1 MMGKN
6 KQRLLMYLMVGIV
19 LLTGCGTKAAGAGEQ
34 TLKITIPG
42 EPMTVDPNKSI
53 ETNGSAIIDQISEG
67 IYRRDRNNKI
77 APGMVEKIVQP
88 TENGTKYTFK
98 IRKNARWQDGTPVT
112 AQDFVNSLI
121 RTTDPKTKSQAT
133 TGVQYIQNFKAINT
147 GKMNP
152 RQLGV
157 KALNKRTFSIKLTKP
172 VPFMNYIFTGYKPLQ
187 TAAIKKYGEKYGT
200 SEKTTVANGPY
211 VLKGW
216 NGSNDS
222 WHYVK
227 NKYYWNAKN
236 VQIAHVDVNVVKD
249 DNTAQSMF
257 KSGSVDL
264 TSVSGQF
271 VKQNR
276 GSKEL
281 VVTPTGRNNYIYFNS
296 KRKITANENLR
307 HAISLVIDR
316 KQLAERVLQD
326 GSQPATNIVPKN
338 YAKNPQNGRDFI
350 DEVGDLAPT
359 DINQAKQYWQKAQGE
374 LGKSKITLDF
384 LVDDVDTEKKLAE
397 YVQGAI
403 HKNLPGLKIDI
414 VSVPHASHVS
424 RDFSCDFDI
433 CTVGWGPDYPDAQN
447 FLDGMR
453 SNNQINFAK
462 TKDAQYDEIMDKVSD
477 TTTYS
482 AQQRWEFEKQAD
494 QRLMKIAGVAPTY
507 QAAQAHFVNKKVGG
521 LKWDVLSG
529 NSGQLQYAYWK

>member
-1 MMGKN
+1 MWQK
-6 KQRLLMYLMVGIV
+6 KQKLWMYLVVGV
-19 LLTGCGTKAAGAGEQ
+19 ALLTGCGSKAAGADNQ

-53 ETNGSAIIDQISEG
+53 ETNGGAIIDQISEG
-67 IYRRDRNNKI
+67 IYKRDRNNKI
-77 APGMVEKIVQP
+77 VPGMVEKIVQP

-98 IRKNARWQDGTPVT
+98 IKKNARWQDGKPVT
-112 AQDFVNSLI
+112 AQDFVTSLV

-147 GKMNP
+147 GKMDP
-152 RQLGV
+152 HKLGV
-157 KALNKRTFSIKLTKP
+157 KAIDQRTFSITLTKP
-172 VPFMNYIFTGYKPLQ
+172 IPFINYIFVGYKPVQ

-200 SEKTTVANGPY
+200 NDQTTVANGPY
-211 VLKGW
+211 TLKGW
-216 NGSNDS
+216 NGNNDS

-227 NKYYWNAKN
+227 NKYYWNAKH
-236 VQIAHVDVNVVKD
+236 VQIAKVDVNVVKD

-264 TSVSGQF
+264 TNVSGQF

-276 GSKEL
+276 NSKEL

-296 KRKITANENLR
+296 KRTATANENLR
-307 HAISLVIDR
+307 HAISLVINR
-316 KQLAERVLQD
+316 QQLANKVLQD
-326 GSQPATNIVPKN
+326 GSRPATNIVPKN
-338 YAKNPQNGRDFI
+338 YAKDPKTGRDFI
-350 DEVGDLAPT
+350 DEVGNLAPT
-359 DINQAKQYWQKAQGE
+359 DVNQAKQYWQKAQRD
-374 LGKSKITLDF
+374 LGKSKVTLDF

-397 YVQGAI
+397 YVQGAVQ
-403 HKNLPGLKIDI
+403 KNLPGLKINI
-414 VSVPHASHVS
+414 VSVPHATHVS

-462 TKDAQYDEIMDKVSD
+462 TKDDQYDALMDKVSD

-494 QRLMKIAGVAPTY
+494 QRLMQIAGVAPTY
-507 QAAQAHFVNKKVGG
+507 QAAQAHFVNSKLGG
-521 LKWDVLSG
+521 LKWDAMSG